1 MTGPTFTFGTG
12 GYAPAKP
19 AATPAAPAAPTT
31 PTAPTA
37 SAGADD
43 PVRETTTRDFVRD
56 VVDASAKV
64 PVLVD
69 FWADWCGPCKQLT
82 PILEK
87 VVRAAKG
94 RVRLVKMNIDR
105 HPEVAGQLGIRS
117 IPAIIAFK
125 GGQPVDGFM
134 GAVPE
139 SQVKSFIE
147 KLAGP
152 GSAGGVDDIL
162 AEAEAAAAA
171 GDEETAASLFT
182 AVLQEDPGNV
192 AATAGLAGI
201 CVGAGEIAQ
210 AGELLAAL
218 PDAAQKDPRVAAVRA
233 RIALIE
239 RSSAVD
245 DVVELEARLTTD
257 PSDHQARFDLALAL
271 AGKNHRQPAVDHLIE
286 IIRRDRTWNEDG
298 ARRQLIEFFEA
309 WGPKDPATL
318 YGRRRLSS
326 LLFA

>member
-1 MTGPTFTFGTG
+1 MTGPTFTFGNG

-19 AATPAAPAAPTT
+19 AAAPVAAPVAAAPAAT
-31 PTAPTA
+31 
-37 SAGADD
+37 ADD
-43 PVRETTTRDFVRD
+43 LVRETTTRDFVRD
-56 VVDASAKV
+56 VVDASASV

-139 SQVKSFIE
+139 SQVKTFIE

-152 GSAGGVDDIL
+152 GGASEIDDIL
-162 AEAEAAAAA
+162 AEAEAALTA
-171 GDEETAASLFT
+171 GDEETAAGLFT
-182 AVLQEDPGNV
+182 AVLQEEPENI

-201 CVGAGEIAQ
+201 CVGAGELAQ
-210 AGELLAAL
+210 AEKLLAGL
-218 PDAAQKDPRVAAVRA
+218 PEAAQKDPRVAAVRA

-257 PSDHQARFDLALAL
+257 PADHQARFDLALAL

-286 IIRRDRTWNEDG
+286 IIRRDRAWNEDG
-298 ARRQLIEFFEA
+298 ARKQLIQFFEA

-326 LLFA
+326 VLFA